1 MRSDMLI
8 DKGFKFV
15 AKGYKPLCATENG
28 LLTYHNHALYLYK
41 DNAFEK
47 LLRFPVSIKNRMLS
61 YLRVLERM
69 TRSEPQ
75 SAVVSTNDVFVAC
88 RHEVLQVSLKDG
100 SVIDKHNYRKNYIHT
115 NRLSMIKNIEGFS
128 DCVVYGEYQPNVKR
142 EEVFVWRKKTLVTN
156 KWECVYKFSEG
167 QIRHI
172 HAIIPDRLHRCVYIL
187 TGDEDKES
195 GIWKAT
201 DDFKKVE
208 PLLVGNQAYRS
219 CIAYVDGEE
228 LCYSTDIPS
237 RQNTITRVD
246 LNTMQTEA
254 LFDLP
259 GSSTVGCRC
268 REYKIFCTSVET
280 KEPKTRGKTDM
291 IRYLFG
297 RKLPAGIKD
306 RFPRVYV
313 YLRDRKIEEWLKFE
327 KDIWPAGLF
336 RFGRA
341 IPLYDEFRNRLY
353 LYPGAVK
360 KYDGKL
366 YFINIG
372 EIYESIISIK

>member
-1 MRSDMLI
+1 MRNDMLVE
-8 DKGFKFV
+8 KGFEYV
-15 AKGYKPLCATENG
+15 AKGYKPLCATMNG
-28 LLTYHNHALYLYK
+28 LLAYHSHALYIYN
-41 DNAFEK
+41 DNAFVK
-47 LLRFPVSIKNRMLS
+47 LLGFPVGIKNRILNCH
-61 YLRVLERM
+61 RILERM

-75 SAVVSTNDVFVAC
+75 SAILCGNDIFVAR
-88 RHEVLQVSLKDG
+88 RHEILQISLKDG

-115 NRLSMIKNIEGFS
+115 NRISIIDNIDGFS
-128 DCVVYGEYQPNVKR
+128 DCVVYGEYQPNAKR
-142 EEVFVWRKKTLVTN
+142 EEVFVWRKKTFGAC
-156 KWECVYKFSEG
+156 KWECVYKFAEG

-172 HAIIPDRLHRCVYIL
+172 HAIIPDKLHGCVYIL

-246 LNTMQTEA
+246 LKTMQTEA
-254 LFDLP
+254 LYNLP
-259 GSSTVGCRC
+259 GSCTVGCC
-268 REYKIFCTSVET
+268 CGEYTVFCTSVET
-280 KEPKTRGKTDM
+280 EEPKTRGKTDM
-291 IRYLFG
+291 IRYLLG
-297 RKLPAGIKD
+297 QKLPAGIKD

-313 YLRDRKIEEWLKFE
+313 YSKDKKIEEWLKFE

-341 IPLYDEFRNRLY
+341 IPLYDEFRGRLY
-353 LYPGAVK
+353 LYPAAVK

-366 YFINIG
+366 YFINTGDIH
-372 EIYESIISIK
+372 ESVVGIK

>member
-1 MRSDMLI
+1 MKNDMLI
-8 DKGFKFV
+8 EKGFEYV
-15 AKGYKPLCATENG
+15 AKGYKPLCATMNG
-28 LLTYHNHALYLYK
+28 LLAYHKYALYLYN
-41 DNAFEK
+41 DNAFVK
-47 LLRFPVSIKNRMLS
+47 LLELPASIKNRVLS
-61 YLRVLERM
+61 CHRILERM
-69 TRSEPQ
+69 ARSEPQ
-75 SAVVSTNDVFVAC
+75 SAILCDNTVFVAR
-88 RHEVLQVSLKDG
+88 RHEVLQISLKDG
-100 SVIDKHNYRKNYIHT
+100 SVIDKHSFRKSYIHT
-115 NRLSMIKNIEGFS
+115 NRLSMIENINDFS
-128 DCVVYGEYQPNVKR
+128 DCVAYGEYQPNVKR
-142 EEVFVWRKKTLVTN
+142 EEVYIWRKKTRGTN
-156 KWECVYKFSEG
+156 DWECVYTFKGG

-172 HAIIPDRLHRCVYIL
+172 HALIPDKLHGCVYIL

-208 PLLVGNQAYRS
+208 PLLVGDQAYRS

-254 LFDLP
+254 LYDLP

-268 REYKIFCTSVET
+268 GKYTIFCTSVET
-280 KEPKTRGKTDM
+280 EEPKTRRKKDM
-291 IRYLFG
+291 IRYLLG
-297 RKLPAGIKD
+297 QKLPAGIKD

-313 YLRDRKIEEWLKFE
+313 YSRDNKIVEWLKFE

-341 IPLYDEFRNRLY
+341 IPLYDEFRGRLY

-372 EIYESIISIK
+372 DIYESVIGIK